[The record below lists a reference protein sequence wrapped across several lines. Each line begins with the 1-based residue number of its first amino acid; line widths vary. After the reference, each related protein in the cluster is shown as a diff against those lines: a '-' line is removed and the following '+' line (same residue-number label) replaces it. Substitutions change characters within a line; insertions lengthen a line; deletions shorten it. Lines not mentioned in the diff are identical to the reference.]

1 MPVPQVHSGLPQPG
15 RRRVQRPGP
24 MPLQRVPVRPRLPA
38 APVHRLPGLPRALRW
53 LRVSVRRPAGLAPP
67 CGWGEPL
74 PGPGCGAGARAR
86 AGRGQPALHRR
97 ACTNP
102 PLTAAPPP
110 NPARAHAP
118 APPSP
123 CTECLKFDKGP
134 FAKNCSAACGQT
146 KLLSSPVPG
155 GRKCKERDSEGCWM
169 TYTLVQRDGRNRY
182 DVHVDDMLGEPG
194 AEGVGKSPPLRPHS
208 PPPGPASLSPPAPH
222 RHHIPPPTHLSARP
236 SRCIPGRRAVPQ

>member
-1 MPVPQVHSGLPQPG
+1 M
-15 RRRVQRPGP
+15 
-24 MPLQRVPVRPRLPA
+24 
-38 APVHRLPGLPRALRW
+38 
-53 LRVSVRRPAGLAPP
+53 SVRRPAGLAPP

-74 PGPGCGAGARAR
+74 PGPGRGAGARAR
-86 AGRGQPALHRR
+86 AARPPQKGLHKPAAHGGHSSH
-97 ACTNP
+97 
-102 PLTAAPPP
+102 
-110 NPARAHAP
+110 PARAHAP

-182 DVHVDDMLGEPG
+182 DVHVDDTLGEPG
-194 AEGVGKSPPLRPHS
+194 AGGGCREESPPRAPTPH
-208 PPPGPASLSPPAPH
+208 PRAP
-222 RHHIPPPTHLSARP
+222 HLSARP
-236 SRCIPGRRAVPQ
+236 SRCIPGRRVVPQ